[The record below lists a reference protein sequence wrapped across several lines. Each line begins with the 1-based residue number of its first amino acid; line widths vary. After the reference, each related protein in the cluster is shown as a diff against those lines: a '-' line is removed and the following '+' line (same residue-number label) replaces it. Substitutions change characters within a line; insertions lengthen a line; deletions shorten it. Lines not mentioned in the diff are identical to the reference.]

1 MRCSTWRFEPHSHHL
16 PLNVPT
22 FFAFA
27 LTLSASTLTGAHRI
41 PKISSGRCPLHN
53 SWRPFLRTA
62 CPTAAREKVRRR
74 RRHFPPPP
82 PSPPAFGHRRRRL
95 PLPPLSPPAA
105 VTSRRCR
112 LPPPPPSPRPS
123 PLLPPPPPLA
133 LFSLL
138 SYQAAKVVH
147 TCTQRPRPLPPPR
160 PAQSALVRSAHEIL
174 HSRLVTAVVVASS
187 LFELWLGS
195 AALICECV

>member
-105 VTSRRCR
+105 VASRRCR
-112 LPPPPPSPRPS
+112 LPPPPPSPPAAAAVASAVAAAAASSAARTLLA
-123 PLLPPPPPLA
+123 PLLPGSQGGAHMHTTASAAATAPAGTVSFGA
-133 LFSLL
+133 LGTRDSAFSFSYGCSRSLL
-138 SYQAAKVVH
+138 
-147 TCTQRPRPLPPPR
+147 
-160 PAQSALVRSAHEIL
+160 
-174 HSRLVTAVVVASS
+174 AV
-187 LFELWLGS
+187 
-195 AALICECV
+195 